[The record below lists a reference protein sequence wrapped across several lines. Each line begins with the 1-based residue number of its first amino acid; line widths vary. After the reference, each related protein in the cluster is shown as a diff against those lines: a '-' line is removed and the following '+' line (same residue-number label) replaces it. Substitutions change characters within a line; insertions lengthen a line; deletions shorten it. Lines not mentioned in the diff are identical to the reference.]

1 VIRLVGQRQ
10 RDFAIEAIRNAPDG
24 YIVTIREPT
33 RNADQNAKLW
43 AMLTDVADAKPGG
56 RAHTPETWKALFM
69 HALGH
74 QARFLQGLDGEV
86 FPVGFKSSGLS
97 VREMSALIDFIGAW
111 GTEQGVM
118 WREKWD

>member
-1 VIRLVGQRQ
+1 MIRLMGQRQ
-10 RDFAIEAIRNAPDG
+10 RDYACDMIRKAPDG

-33 RNADQNAKLW
+33 RNLDQNAKLW
-43 AMLTDVADAKPGG
+43 SMLADVADAKPDG
-56 RAHTPETWKALFM
+56 RVHTPETWKALFL
-69 HALGH
+69 HAMGH

-86 FPVGFKSSGLS
+86 FPVGFKSSTLT

-111 GTEQGVM
+111 GSERGVR